1 MTPGDIWTLAPRQHG
16 IVERSQLRAAGFTDS
31 AIKHHLARGRLRY
44 GPAHLRAV
52 EVAARAFVQA
62 ARRAGLGQPLGNCR
76 VNGYDV
82 DFYWPAGSF
91 AAVEPLGQPWPP

>member
-1 MTPGDIWTLAPRQHG
+1 MDRHTFVLSRSRL
-16 IVERSQLRAAGFTDS
+16 ERLF
-31 AIKHHLARGRLRY
+31 RLI
-44 GPAHLRAV
+44 
-52 EVAARAFVQA
+52 